1 MPEGQKVSSIPTTSP
16 DRRKVDPIQSEAD
29 AKKSSPA
36 VATTQDWTA
45 EQLARAPKL
54 TKSRLAKVRQLVI
67 G

>member
-1 MPEGQKVSSIPTTSP
+1 MTAEQERTSP
-16 DRRKVDPIQSEAD
+16 PAEQQPTNKVEPVQGGAVT
-29 AKKSSPA
+29 KKSSPA
-36 VATTQDWTA
+36 VMTKQDWTA